1 MIRPA
6 TPGDLDRLAPLL
18 HALWPDG
25 SLAEHT
31 QELAAKLSG
40 NSLSTLPLTNLVAEA
55 PDGRLI
61 GFAEVGLRSHAD
73 GCDTTH
79 PVGYLEGWYVD
90 PAFRRQGIGRALLAA
105 AEDWARSHGC
115 REMASDALIENALSQ
130 QAHDALGFEVVD
142 RCVHY
147 RKLLQP

>member
-6 TPGDLDRLAPLL
+6 TPSDLDRLAQLC
-18 HALWPDG
+18 HALWPEG
-25 SLAEHT
+25 PVAEHAH
-31 QELAAKLSG
+31 ELVPKLTGQSP
-40 NSLSTLPLTNLVAEA
+40 SSLPLTLLVAES
-55 PDGRLI
+55 PGRQVI

-73 GCDTTH
+73 GCDDAH
-79 PVGYLEGWYVD
+79 PVGYLEGWYVE

-115 REMASDALIENALSQ
+115 REMASDALIDNRISQ
-130 QAHDALGFEVVD
+130 QAHETLGFQVVD

-147 RKLLQP
+147 RKPL